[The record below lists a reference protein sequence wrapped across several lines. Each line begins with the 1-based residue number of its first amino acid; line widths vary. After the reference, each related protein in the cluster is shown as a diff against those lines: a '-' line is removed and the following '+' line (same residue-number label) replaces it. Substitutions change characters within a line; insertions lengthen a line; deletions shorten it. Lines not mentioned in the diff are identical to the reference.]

1 MATVTPAVL
10 TRLVFAHARM
20 AVSYRDPLHPPLYA
34 PLVGL
39 MTPHCLST
47 RRVLYLHQRTR
58 IRANAPCPKTT
69 GQNHST
75 AGSELGSVP

>member
-39 MTPHCLST
+39 MMPHCLST
-47 RRVLYLHQRTR
+47 RRTR